1 MSTPTTII
9 FGPTGHV
16 GSAAALTSLTH
27 GAKVILALRDIQK
40 PIPGLP
46 ADQEKAGN
54 FQRVQADLTKPDTIE
69 AAVRSTSA
77 KRAFIY
83 LAHGTTD
90 HMRGTIE
97 ALKAGGVEFVVFLS
111 SFAVQG
117 DLRSIQPTDVV
128 AFLHGQVE
136 INLGEIFGAEGYVAL
151 RPAFFNTNAM
161 MWARMLREGEVKVA
175 YPESRFDW
183 ISPTDI
189 GRVGGRLLVQGSEA
203 TAGEEER
210 NFVTLCGPKLVS
222 QVDALGIFGR
232 VIGKD
237 VKITEV
243 NAEEGVRILIENG
256 LPEFAAGPLVK
267 SLGNGGKQYGDDRY
281 TKGSENL
288 AKYAGWVTSLEDW
301 AAANKEMF
309 NV

>member
-1 MSTPTTII
+1 MSTPTIII

-16 GSAAALTSLTH
+16 GSAAALTSLNH
-27 GAKVILALRDIQK
+27 GAKVILALRDIHK
-40 PIPGLP
+40 PVPGLP

-54 FQRVQADLTKPDTIE
+54 VQRVQADLTKPDTIE

-117 DLRSIQPTDVV
+117 DLRSMQPTDIV

-136 INLGEIFGAEGYVAL
+136 VNLREVFGAEGYVAL
-151 RPAFFNTNAM
+151 RPAFFNTNVM
-161 MWARMLREGEVKVA
+161 FWERMLHEGEVKVA
-175 YPESRFDW
+175 YPESTFDW

-189 GRVGGRLLVQGSEA
+189 GRAAGRLLVQGIEA

-210 NFVTLCGPKLVS
+210 NVVTLCGPKLVS
-222 QVDALGIFGR
+222 QADAVRIFGR

-243 NAEEGVRILIENG
+243 DAEEGVRILIENG
-256 LPEFAAGPLVK
+256 LPEFVAGSLVK
-267 SLGNGGKQYGDDRY
+267 SLGNGGTLYGDDRH

-288 AKYAGWVTSLEDW
+288 VKYAGSATNLEEW
-301 AAANKEMF
+301 AAANKEML